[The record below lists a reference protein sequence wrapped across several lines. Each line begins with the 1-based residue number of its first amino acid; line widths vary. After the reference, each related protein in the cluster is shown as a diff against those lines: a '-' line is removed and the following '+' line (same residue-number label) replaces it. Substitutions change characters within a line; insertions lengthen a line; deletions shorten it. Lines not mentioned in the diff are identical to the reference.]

1 MLLVIE
7 LCLNLVTFIVSCK
20 YNPPKKKK
28 NYKKKLEKEKHERAL
43 Y

>member
-20 YNPPKKKK
+20 YNPPNKKKK
-28 NYKKKLEKEKHERAL
+28 LQKKIGKRKT
-43 Y
+43 